1 MRLFVKRVFIMDD
14 CEELLPQWL
23 RFVRGVVDSDD
34 LPLNVSR
41 ELLQD
46 SAVVRA
52 IRKHV
57 VKKMLDLLEK
67 LAKDKPEDYR
77 TFWKTFGTVLKEG
90 LAVDDGA
97 PREAGRAG
105 ALRELP
111 RGGAHLAG
119 GLRVAHEGG
128 PGGHLLRLRRVA
140 EGGGGLAPPGGAEA
154 SAATRCS
161 T

>member
-1 MRLFVKRVFIMDD
+1 MDD

-57 VKKMLDLLEK
+57 
-67 LAKDKPEDYR
+67 
-77 TFWKTFGTVLKEG
+77 
-90 LAVDDGA
+90 DDS
-97 PREAGRAG
+97 PS
-105 ALRELP
+105 P
-111 RGGAHLAG
+111 G
-119 GLRVAHEGG
+119 GLRMAHAERGG
-128 PGGHLLRLRRVA
+128 RQG
-140 EGGGGLAPPGGAEA
+140 EE
-154 SAATRCS
+154 
-161 T
+161 